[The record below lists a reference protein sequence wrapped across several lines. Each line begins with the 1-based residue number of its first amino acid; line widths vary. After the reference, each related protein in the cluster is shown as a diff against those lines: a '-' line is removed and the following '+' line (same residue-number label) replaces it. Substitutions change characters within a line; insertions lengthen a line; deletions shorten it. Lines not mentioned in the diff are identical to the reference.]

1 MGQVFWSRGR
11 TMEGGAFPDYGAP
24 FFYAIFVPVKPTHKP
39 LQTVAQQRTQTNYIV
54 LITHHSLTYLP
65 LHNTTT

>member
-39 LQTVAQQRTQTNYIV
+39 LQTVAQQRTQTNYIGGSQNNFC
-54 LITHHSLTYLP
+54 LGFAISG
-65 LHNTTT
+65 